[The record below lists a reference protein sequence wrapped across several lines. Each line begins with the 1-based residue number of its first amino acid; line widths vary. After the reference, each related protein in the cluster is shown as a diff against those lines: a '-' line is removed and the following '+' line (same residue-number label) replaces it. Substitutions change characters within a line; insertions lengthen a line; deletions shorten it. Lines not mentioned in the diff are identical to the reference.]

1 MDVKRFLRGP
11 IFWILI
17 ATLLLLIGSSLVSD
31 ATGPRQVDTS
41 VIVTALDK
49 GEIKDA
55 LLVDV
60 DQRIEVEFTDG
71 SKKFAEYID
80 GQGVDLQR
88 SLQEKVD
95 DGSLESYNVK
105 VPRQGVLMTLI
116 VSMLPIFLVLALLF
130 FFMNQMG
137 GGSRVMSFGKSKA
150 KPLSKDLPKTTFSD
164 VAGADEAVEELHE
177 IKEFLQDPGRF
188 QAVGAK
194 IPKGV
199 LLYGPPG
206 TGKTLLARAVAGE
219 AEVPFFS
226 ISGSDFVEMF
236 VGVGASRVRDL
247 FEQAKTNAPAIIFVD
262 EIDAVGRHRGAGLG
276 GGHDE
281 REQTLNQLLVEMDGF
296 DVSGGVILIAATN
309 RPDILDPALLRPGR
323 FDRQIQVSPPD
334 LEGRFEVLKVHAR
347 GKPMAPGIDLHA
359 VAKRTP
365 GFTGADLANVLNEA
379 ALLTARS
386 GGALVDNRAL
396 DEAIDRVIAGP
407 QKRTRVMDD
416 REKRIT
422 AYHEGGHALVAAALP
437 GNDPVH
443 KITILPRG
451 RALGYTMVLPDQEK
465 YSTTRSEML
474 NQLAYMLGGR
484 AAEELVFHDP
494 TTGASNDIEKAT
506 AVARA
511 MVTQYGMTER
521 LGAIRYGKENGE
533 VFLGRDMGHTRDYSE
548 EIAAAIDEEVRSLV
562 DHAHNEAFE
571 ILVDNRDV
579 LDALVIALL
588 EKETLN
594 KEQVAEVFTQLRLRP
609 IRPAWTGSQ
618 RRTPSDRPPV
628 DVPPRLTEPV
638 GVGASMLGAYG
649 LPAPGSTYG
658 APLPGMGAPPASSEH
673 PTGGP
678 GSNGSHTPAG
688 PAGPVGPGAPRPGPP
703 AAGVPNS
710 AGSPAPGWDPPAPIP
725 PVAGP
730 AAPVPGPTPPAPT
743 PIPGEPVPGPADT
756 APGLPDPAPGPTG
769 PPVTPPD
776 TSPDPDGTVHSA
788 EGDQPGED
796 R

>member
-1 MDVKRFLRGP
+1 MKRFLRGP

-17 ATLLLLIGSSLVSD
+17 ALLVVFVGVGLVRDVS
-31 ATGPRQVDTS
+31 GPRQVDTS
-41 VIVTALDK
+41 VVVSAITK
-49 GEIKDA
+49 GEVKDA
-55 LLVDV
+55 TLVDV
-60 DQRIEVEFTDG
+60 EQRIEVELADG
-71 SKKFAEYID
+71 SKQFAEYID

-88 SLQEKVD
+88 TLQASVD
-95 DGSLESYNVK
+95 EGKLEAYDIQ
-105 VPRQGVLMTLI
+105 VPQQGFLMTLL
-116 VSMLPIFLVLALLF
+116 VSMLPVFLVLLLLF

-137 GGSRVMSFGKSKA
+137 GGGRVMSFGKSKA
-150 KPLSKDLPKTTFSD
+150 KAVSKDMPKTTFGD
-164 VAGADEAVEELHE
+164 VAGAEEAVEELGE
-177 IKEFLQDPGRF
+177 IKDFLADPTRF

-219 AEVPFFS
+219 AGVPFFS

-247 FEQAKTNAPAIIFVD
+247 FEQAKANAPAIIFVD

-296 DVSGGVILIAATN
+296 DAAGAVILIAATN

-323 FDRQIQVSPPD
+323 FDRQIQVSAPD
-334 LEGRFEVLKVHAR
+334 LLGRLAVLRVHAN
-347 GKPMAPGIDLHA
+347 GKQMAPEVDLEA
-359 VAKRTP
+359 VARRTP

-386 GGALVDNRAL
+386 GSALIDNRAL

-416 REKRIT
+416 QEKLIT

-451 RALGYTMVLPDQEK
+451 RALGYTMVLPDQDK
-465 YSTTRSEML
+465 YSTRRSEML

-494 TTGASNDIEKAT
+494 TTGAANDIEKAT

-521 LGAIRYGKENGE
+521 LGAIRYGKEDGE
-533 VFLGRDMGHTRDYSE
+533 IFLGRDMGHTRDYSE
-548 EIAAAIDEEVRSLV
+548 EIAAAIDDEVRSLINQ
-562 DHAHNEAFE
+562 AHNEAFE

-579 LDALVIALL
+579 LDALVLALL

-594 KEQVAEVFTQLRLRP
+594 KEQVADVFGPLHLRP
-609 IRPAWTGSQ
+609 KRPAWTGSD
-618 RRTPSDRPPV
+618 RRAPSDRPPV
-628 DVPPRLTEPV
+628 DPPVRVGEPITA
-638 GVGASMLGAYG
+638 GIAGAYG
-649 LPAPGSTYG
+649 TPAPPPAFPPPAQPG
-658 APLPGMGAPPASSEH
+658 APYPSGPPADPYQPQPHPSGPYGGPADPYGGAPPPPSPGGYGH
-673 PTGGP
+673 PLPPYPPQGYPGAGQPVGPSGGSNPNGSGSNNGGGP
-678 GSNGSHTPAG
+678 GPDAG
-688 PAGPVGPGAPRPGPP
+688 PQAPREPGTGH
-703 AAGVPNS
+703 ADDSNQ
-710 AGSPAPGWDPPAPIP
+710 
-725 PVAGP
+725 
-730 AAPVPGPTPPAPT
+730 
-743 PIPGEPVPGPADT
+743 EPQG
-756 APGLPDPAPGPTG
+756 
-769 PPVTPPD
+769 
-776 TSPDPDGTVHSA
+776 
-788 EGDQPGED
+788 
-796 R
+796 